1 MLYDFQTHKKFA
13 NYDLCIVGG
22 GPAGITLALQLG
34 RVGKRVALLE
44 GGGLDYSEPSQSLYE
59 VKSEGTDLY
68 ARSAR
73 LRYLGGTSNHWSGR
87 CRPFVAADFE
97 TPPPGGIPGWPISFE
112 EFNRTLPEAMRI
124 LDLPAQGFKAI
135 NSELP
140 DGKFAADSF
149 AMSAPTRFLGKYREE
164 LAASKQIDVFYY
176 CNCVDLLFDR
186 AASRIT
192 AIKLVDYQKNSQQL
206 SARRFVLA
214 MGAIEN
220 ARTLLNSDSINKAG
234 LSGMNWTGRC
244 FMEHLNV
251 SLGTFIP
258 ANSERFSEAEYFPEA
273 SFVQQA
279 GIGRGNISFGVVKEV
294 TSYGRTAAVKNFV
307 KNLACNLGM
316 AEKIQFIQDFQC
328 PGAGTIGTLLEQFPN
343 PDISRITLSDE
354 RDALGVRKAI
364 VKWNITDHDKRTIRT
379 LGKEIAKSFATAGL
393 GFVKLNDFILDER
406 AAIPVAHHCHHM
418 GTTRMAETE
427 RWGVVDRNC
436 QVFGVNNLF
445 VAGSSVFPTGGGGN
459 PTMPLLQ
466 LGLRLGGHLL
476 KN

>member
-1 MLYDFQTHKKFA
+1 MLHDFQTHKKFA
-13 NYDLCIVGG
+13 NYDVCIIGG
-22 GPAGITLALQLG
+22 GPAGISLALQLG
-34 RVGKRVALLE
+34 RAGKRVALLE
-44 GGGLDYSEPSQSLYE
+44 GGGLEYAEASQALYE

-87 CRPFVAADFE
+87 CRPFVAADFQ
-97 TPPPGGIPGWPISFE
+97 TPPPGGLPGWPISFD
-112 EFNRTLPEAMRI
+112 EFNKTLPEAMRI

-135 NSELP
+135 NAELP

-149 AMSAPTRFLGKYREE
+149 AMSAPTRFLSKYRDE
-164 LAASKQIDVFYY
+164 LAASKQIDVFYH
-176 CNCVDLLFDR
+176 CNCIDLLFDK
-186 AASRIT
+186 AASHIT
-192 AIKLVDYQKNSQQL
+192 AIKLVDYQRNSQQL

-220 ARTLLNSDSINKAG
+220 ARTLLNSESLSKGG
-234 LSGMNWTGRC
+234 LPGMNWAGRC

-258 ANSERFSEAEYFPEA
+258 AKPEQFSEAEYFPNEH
-273 SFVQQA
+273 FVHQS

-294 TSYGRTAAVKNFV
+294 TSYGRTAAVKSFV

-316 AEKIQFIQDFQC
+316 AEKIRFIQDFQC
-328 PGAGTIGTLLEQFPN
+328 PGAGTIGTLLEQYPH
-343 PDISRITLSDE
+343 PDSSRITLSEE
-354 RDALGVRKAI
+354 RDALGMRKAV
-364 VKWNITDHDKRTIRT
+364 VKWNITDHDKKTIRT
-379 LGKEIAKSFATAGL
+379 LAKEVAKSFTAAGL
-393 GFVKLNDFILDER
+393 GFVKLSDFILDER
-406 AAIPVAHHCHHM
+406 APIPVAHHCHHM
-418 GTTRMAETE
+418 GTTRMADSN

-445 VAGSSVFPTGGGGN
+445 IAGSSVFPTGGGGN

-466 LGLRLGGHLL
+466 LSLRLGNHLL
-476 KN
+476 KS